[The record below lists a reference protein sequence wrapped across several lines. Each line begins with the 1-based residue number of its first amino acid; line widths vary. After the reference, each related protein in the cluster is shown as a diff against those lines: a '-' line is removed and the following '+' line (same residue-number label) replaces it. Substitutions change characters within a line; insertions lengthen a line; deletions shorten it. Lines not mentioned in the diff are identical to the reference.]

1 MTETNDD
8 DDYKKA
14 IKARAYEII
23 FKEEKIKPA
32 VKRTRHVTEEQ
43 KARLT
48 IGLESARAKAK
59 DIREAQKEITKQL
72 KEEMKDEFQIKK
84 QKYIR
89 KMDDQKQEREL
100 KKQSLKNPQP
110 VQQVQPIIPVQPVQ
124 PIIPVVVQPVQP
136 IVQQVQAPIKA
147 TYFRPNLA
155 HYKKHFGSQIF

>member
-23 FKEEKIKPA
+23 FKEEKIKPT

-110 VQQVQPIIPVQPVQ
+110 VQPVQPVQ
-124 PIIPVVVQPVQP
+124 PIKPVVIQPVQP
-136 IVQQVQAPIKA
+136 IVQPVQPPIKA